1 MSIKKNRLLEI
12 SKVKEFTSLDVKLM
26 SKFQESGQFYVM
38 LTFSTTPLVFFSL
51 HNDQGCKCDILCK
64 VGVVRIEEEGF

>member
-12 SKVKEFTSLDVKLM
+12 SKVKEFTTLDVKI
-26 SKFQESGQFYVM
+26 SGIGPIFM
-38 LTFSTTPLVFFSL
+38 WCLHSLPHHLHFFSL

-64 VGVVRIEEEGF
+64 VGVVRIEEEWF